1 MNICIGIIKMI
12 SNYTL
17 LVKKML
23 ENFLSERF
31 YTVYISLHNGFIIEV
46 YVYLF
51 FINLLSR

>member
-1 MNICIGIIKMI
+1 MKICIGIIKMI

-46 YVYLF
+46 YV
-51 FINLLSR
+51 